1 MTRTPKTRGFSLIE
15 LILVVAIMGV
25 IAGIAIPSFM
35 GQRRRARLIGD
46 AQANALVLRMQLE
59 SRKADQGIYGVAA
72 TAQTWTASGTYP
84 GASSSLAPNFTPA
97 SNSKLNYAVTVG
109 ATGLTYTLSVTDP
122 GNANMMVFQTNQN
135 GSTLAAYR

>member
-15 LILVVAIMGV
+15 LILVVAIMGI
-25 IAGIAIPSFM
+25 IAGVAIPSFM

-59 SRKADQGIYGVAA
+59 SRKADQGIYGVGA
-72 TAQTWTASGTYP
+72 TAQTWTASGIYP
-84 GASSSLAPNFTPA
+84 GASSSLAPNFTPG

-122 GNANMMVFQTNQN
+122 GNANQMVFQTNQN

>member
-1 MTRTPKTRGFSLIE
+1 MTRTTRTRGFSLIE
-15 LILVVAIMGV
+15 LILVLAIIG
-25 IAGIAIPSFM
+25 IISGIAIPSFM

-46 AQANALVLRMQLE
+46 AQANAMVLRMQLE

-84 GASSSLAPNFTPA
+84 STSTSMAPNFTPGA
-97 SNSKLNYAVTVG
+97 NSKLNYAVTVG

-122 GNANMMVFQTNQN
+122 GNANKMVFQTNQN
-135 GSTLAAYR
+135 GSELAAYR